1 MAVTDS
7 DASATRRRTP
17 IHLWVVGVVALL
29 WSLMGA
35 FDYLATQ
42 LRLEFYLSQFTQEQ
56 LDYFFGFP
64 AWAVAGWAFAVWAGL
79 AGAIGLLWR
88 REWSVWAFAVSL
100 AGMVV
105 SSIYTLVLS
114 KGTEMMGVG
123 GTVFTMVIWAFSIF
137 LLLYA
142 RALTKRGVLV

>member
-56 LDYFFGFP
+56 LDYFYGVP

-88 REWSVWAFAVSL
+88 RKWSAWAFAVSL

-114 KGTEMMGVG
+114 KGTEMMGVS

-142 RALTKRGVLV
+142 RAQAKRGVLN

>member
-114 KGTEMMGVG
+114 KGTEMMGVS

-142 RALTKRGVLV
+142 RAQAKRGVLN